1 MSRPGM
7 EGQRVRSLSWFR
19 EWVYEQLGSVRH
31 ERRVSAICRIL
42 FEKTLPLHDLNRN
55 DLRLLKLAAY
65 LHDIGRSVNNKNHP
79 AEGARIIRRESDLPL
94 KKRQRR
100 MLAYVALRHRGRVP
114 EASEDR
120 ALDRVSDKEK
130 ARLLLAFLRAAD
142 TLDSRWLPAPGLS
155 ISRRGQRL
163 RIVCWA
169 RGDAQEARSIFGRRK
184 KFKLLEEMLDCRI
197 EVAVKVR
204 RRMRA
209 AA

>member
-7 EGQRVRSLSWFR
+7 EGQRVRSLSCFR

-79 AEGARIIRRESDLPL
+79 TEGARIIRRESDLPL

-120 ALDRVSDKEK
+120 ALSRVSDKEK
-130 ARLLLAFLRAAD
+130 ARLILAFLRAAD
-142 TLDSRWLPAPGLS
+142 TLDSRWLAGAGAEHFPARAEIANRLLGA
-155 ISRRGQRL
+155 RR
-163 RIVCWA
+163 CT
-169 RGDAQEARSIFGRRK
+169 RGPEHF
-184 KFKLLEEMLDCRI
+184 
-197 EVAVKVR
+197 
-204 RRMRA
+204 RA
-209 AA
+209 AEEVQAARRDARLPD